1 MSDKKDRIIRI
12 IQALK
17 AKTADRGATENEAM
31 EAASKIAALMDQYDI
46 AESDVKDAGEDALK
60 TEAINI
66 AKLWQ
71 ELLIKCIAPSIG
83 KLTGTLVVGRLIS
96 ARRRVYEFI
105 GADNDVLFAKWLAET
120 IVDFV
125 LSGLAGEEARRSFPS
140 ASARS
145 AYRNGYLIGA
155 GVRINTRIGAM
166 LTDRNQVRASANL
179 PALASKAMVIKDR
192 LMAQGEKFQQGPNT
206 FSGRVNSD
214 GREAGAARGDAVQL
228 GRPLGQQD
236 QRAIATR

>member
-46 AESDVKDAGEDALK
+46 AESDVNATGEDELK
-60 TEAINI
+60 TEAVNI
-66 AKLWQ
+66 TKLWQ
-71 ELLIKCIAPSIG
+71 ELLIKCVASSIS
-83 KLTGTLVVGRLIS
+83 KLTGTFVVGRFIS

-105 GADNDVLFAKWLAET
+105 GADNDVLFAKWLAQT

-125 LSGLAGEEARRSFPS
+125 LAGLAEEEAKRYFPT
-140 ASARS
+140 ASARA

-166 LTDRNQVRASANL
+166 LVDRNQVRASANL
-179 PALASKAMVIKDR
+179 PALASKAVAIKDR
-192 LMAQGEKFQQGPNT
+192 LMSQGEKFQQGPNT
-206 FSGRVNSD
+206 FSGRVNSA

-228 GRPLGQQD
+228 GRPLSHQD
-236 QRAIATR
+236 QRAIAAR